1 MTQAPTFPGI
11 DQLRV
16 TVVVTQ
22 PNQMLC
28 EGICQLLRSQPVLS
42 VVGIARGGAGA
53 VALAQQ
59 LQPDVMLLEIN
70 LPDTPAS
77 RVLTLLTQA
86 APHVRVLLFGA
97 AVSDATSLRAVAQGA
112 RGVLPH
118 AAPPPMLYQSIR
130 AIAAGEYWVPRSVIN
145 QLARLIQSSS
155 RRFGLTTRERQV
167 TALVAAG
174 CSTKDVAARCHLS
187 AETVKHHLTS
197 IFAKTGVASR
207 VELAVFALRHGI
219 AGYDPDELPSG
230 DDTSDRSRRPDTSQP
245 PR

>member
-1 MTQAPTFPGI
+1 MTQTPIFPGV
-11 DQLRV
+11 DPLRV
-16 TVVVTQ
+16 TVLVAQ

-28 EGICQLLRSQPVLS
+28 EGVCQLLRSQPVLS
-42 VVGIARGGAGA
+42 VVGIARGGASA

-59 LQPDVMLLEIN
+59 LQPDIMLLEID

-86 APHVRVLLFGA
+86 APDVRALLFGA
-97 AVSDATSLRAVAQGA
+97 TVSDALSLRALAQGA

-118 AAPPPMLYQSIR
+118 SAPPPMLFQSIR
-130 AIAAGEYWVPRSVIN
+130 AIAAGEYWVSRSVIN

-155 RRFGLTTRERQV
+155 RRFGLTLRERQV

-174 CSTKDVAARCHLS
+174 CSTKEIAARCHLS

-207 VELAVFALRHGI
+207 VELAVFALQHGI
-219 AGYDPDELPSG
+219 AGSEPDELSSVA
-230 DDTSDRSRRPDTSQP
+230 DTSGRG
-245 PR
+245 